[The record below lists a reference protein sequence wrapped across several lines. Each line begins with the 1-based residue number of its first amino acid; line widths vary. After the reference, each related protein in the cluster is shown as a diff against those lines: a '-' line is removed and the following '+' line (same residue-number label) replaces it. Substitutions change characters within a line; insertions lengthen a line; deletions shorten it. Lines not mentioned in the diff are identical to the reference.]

1 MSLIIAL
8 LVVMFGAT
16 GSIVLIIKKLVL
28 HLPAQRSAD
37 LLRATVARSVMV
49 VKWATDW

>member
-16 GSIVLIIKKLVL
+16 GSIVLIIKNLYYICQ
-28 HLPAQRSAD
+28 PSESAD
-37 LLRATVARSVMV
+37 LCGRPSRGQ
-49 VKWATDW
+49 